1 MSNTIDFINKEKDS
15 IGKIYTD
22 ITYAISEVSPFLDEN
37 ILRKRKYYSKLPI
50 LKEYMEMLHEEEYS
64 AKNKKFSFF
73 KKDDTILN
81 LTDYKQNNLEA
92 FNQFNNCSK
101 CSCLNC
107 IKECKFKSCSGCR
120 FNSYIKNCDKSKLN
134 VRFHKDFIL
143 DLTNNNTGKAS
154 RYKVLATLENCEDDK
169 LYIVLENLTDSNDK
183 FILHY
188 YPGISSDEFGEITDE
203 NEFNLIVETYEQA

>member
-15 IGKIYTD
+15 IGKVYTD
-22 ITYAISEVSPFLDEN
+22 ITYAISEVSPFLDES

-50 LKEYMEMLHEEEYS
+50 LKEYMEMLNDGEYS
-64 AKNKKFSFF
+64 ARNKKFSFF
-73 KKDDTILN
+73 KKDDTILT
-81 LTDYKQNNLEA
+81 LTEYKQNNLEA

-107 IKECKFKSCSGCR
+107 IKECKFKNCSGCR

>member
-15 IGKIYTD
+15 IGKVYTD
-22 ITYAISEVSPFLDEN
+22 ITYAISEVSPFLDES

-50 LKEYMEMLHEEEYS
+50 LKKYMEMLNDEEYS
-64 AKNKKFSFF
+64 ARNKKFSFF

-92 FNQFNNCSK
+92 FNQFSNCSK

-134 VRFHKDFIL
+134 VRSHKDFIL

-154 RYKVLATLENCEDDK
+154 RYKVLATLENCEDDR
-169 LYIVLENLTDSNDK
+169 LYIVLENIQDSNDK
-183 FILHY
+183 FILYY

>member
-1 MSNTIDFINKEKDS
+1 MSNTSDFINKEKDS

-64 AKNKKFSFF
+64 AKNKKFIFF

-120 FNSYIKNCDKSKLN
+120 FNSYIKNCDKFKLN

-169 LYIVLENLTDSNDK
+169 LYIVLENLTNSNDK